1 MLTPDLNTLI
11 SLIPQLTT
19 DLSLEIINSGE
30 NINCIFK
37 KKNCNFKKAYGNN
50 IQDYLSFMHEH

>member
-1 MLTPDLNTLI
+1 MSDLNTLI

-19 DLSLEIINSGE
+19 DLSLEIINGGE

-37 KKNCNFKKAYGNN
+37 KELQF
-50 IQDYLSFMHEH
+50 